1 MENSQSL
8 KNWPKS
14 ERPRERLLERGA
26 QALSD
31 SELLAILFRT
41 GFKGTDVLTLSRN
54 LLAECGSFSRLF
66 SMDSELLFKKKGL
79 GAAKITLLQAIGEIS
94 RRQMLET
101 LQKGDC
107 VSEPSGVAAYLK
119 MSLRS
124 KEREIFKVLFLDK
137 ANRIKE
143 DIDLFTGTV
152 DQAAVYPREIVRK
165 ALLLQATA
173 VILAH
178 NHPSGRLEPS
188 PEDIQVTSKI
198 VEACRT
204 VSVKVM
210 DHIIVGGDG
219 YFSFAERGLLHLS
232 S

>member
-1 MENSQSL
+1 MGNPNSL
-8 KNWPKS
+8 KNCPES
-14 ERPRERLLERGA
+14 ERPRERLLAQGA
-26 QALSD
+26 RALSD
-31 SELLAILFRT
+31 AELLAILFRT
-41 GFKGTDVLTLSRN
+41 GFKGMDVLTLSRN
-54 LLAECGSFSRLF
+54 LLAECGGFSKIF
-66 SMDSELLFKKKGL
+66 SMDTELLFKKKGL
-79 GAAKITLLQAIGEIS
+79 GSSKISLLRAIGEIT
-94 RRQMLET
+94 RRQMFEN

-107 VSEPSGVAAYLK
+107 VSEPAGVAAYLK

-124 KEREIFKVLFLDK
+124 KDREVFKVLFLDK

-143 DIDLFTGTV
+143 DADLFTGTV

-165 ALLLQATA
+165 ALLLQAVA

-198 VEACRT
+198 VSACQT
-204 VSVKVM
+204 VSVKVL

-219 YFSFAERGLLHLS
+219 YFSFAEKGLLLS
-232 S
+232 

>member
-1 MENSQSL
+1 MENSQNI
-8 KNWPKS
+8 KNWLAS
-14 ERPRERLLERGA
+14 ERPRERLLARGA

-31 SELLAILFRT
+31 AELLAILFRT

-54 LLAECGSFSRLF
+54 LLAECGTFSKIF
-66 SMDSELLFKKKGL
+66 SMDAALLFKKKGL

-94 RRQMLET
+94 RRQMFET

-119 MSLRS
+119 MSLRG
-124 KEREIFKVLFLDK
+124 KERETFKVLFLDK

-143 DIDLFTGTV
+143 DVDLFTGTV

-165 ALLLQATA
+165 ALLLQAVA

-198 VEACRT
+198 VSACRT
-204 VSVKVM
+204 VSIKVL

-219 YFSFAERGLLHLS
+219 YFSFAEKGLLS
-232 S
+232 